1 MKSTKN
7 IVKNHK
13 SYFTEYKQDD
23 RDWDSKLQ
31 QQQKTK
37 NKKKTNKQTKKHQT
51 QLHTQTSNLQ
61 ICLTHQ
67 LFTTTAIYNFA

>member
-1 MKSTKN
+1 M
-7 IVKNHK
+7 I
-13 SYFTEYKQDD
+13 
-23 RDWDSKLQ
+23 DWDSKLQ
-31 QQQKTK
+31 QQQKKQKT
-37 NKKKTNKQTKKHQT
+37 KKTNKQTKKHQT

>member
-23 RDWDSKLQ
+23 RLGFKITTT
-31 QQQKTK
+31 TK
-37 NKKKTNKQTKKHQT
+37 NKKNKKNKQTKKHQT